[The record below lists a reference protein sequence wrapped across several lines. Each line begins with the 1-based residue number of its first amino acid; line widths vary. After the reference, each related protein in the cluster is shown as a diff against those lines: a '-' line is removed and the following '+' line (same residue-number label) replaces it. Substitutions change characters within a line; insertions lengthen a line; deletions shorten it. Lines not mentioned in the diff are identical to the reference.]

1 MSNDSSNEITES
13 FVAPPNRIA
22 SLDFTR
28 GLAIFLMTFFHGFN
42 HVFDP
47 SWFTSEPS
55 AIFDVI
61 HPVAIAPIGFL
72 VYLGTWNSFFLLVS
86 ITVNTLGMVKSAQ
99 KGSNLEKILWRR
111 MITGVF
117 LFIAD
122 YIIEAFLYYGY
133 FGGGIKNGS
142 WSDVSRFWKHF
153 FGIRTL
159 QIIAWSIIITSIINY
174 FLLRKNGHRKYVRN
188 MIVFGTLALSVLVST
203 HFVQNAVDNM
213 PWELPLGYDPTKPG
227 WPDIGVQEYN
237 ASFKTWIFVQIAGG
251 LEPFFPYLCT
261 AFVGAMI
268 GLTVTLEKPPKYITP
283 IFGST
288 GLLMMILGAVLIAIG
303 FPFVFDTR
311 SSLPVFMLQLGGQ
324 TGLLMLFFRRVEFKG
339 RGRVFANNWMSRE
352 FRLWSMA
359 SLSIYALEIFDI
371 IPASF
376 MNLIAGR
383 YVGHNFLLR
392 TFNQPHQ
399 MGYALLY
406 ALFSLTCYIGL
417 VRVWSLINFT
427 GSFEWFLLRVQNGF
441 RKPKINRLDVDLIL
455 NKTGWIIFVDQI
467 SDIKYVWIHK
477 IQQRFKKTDDQ
488 IIE

>member
-1 MSNDSSNEITES
+1 MVNDESNNRVES
-13 FVAPPNRIA
+13 FEKPPGRIA
-22 SLDFTR
+22 TLDFTR

-47 SWFTSEPS
+47 SWFTSDPS
-55 AIFDVI
+55 AIFDLI
-61 HPVAIAPIGFL
+61 NPIAIAPIGFL

-99 KGSNLEKILWRR
+99 KGANLEKILLRR
-111 MITGVF
+111 IITGLF

-122 YIIEAFLYYGY
+122 YIIEALLYYGY
-133 FGGGIKNGS
+133 FGNGIKNGA
-142 WSDVSRFWKHF
+142 WSAVSRFWLHF

-159 QIIAWSIIITSIINY
+159 QIIAWSIIITSVINY
-174 FLLRKNGHRKYVRN
+174 FLLRKNGHQKYGRN
-188 MIVFGTLALSVLVST
+188 MFVFGILALSVLVST

-213 PWELPLGYDPTKPG
+213 PWELPVDYSGGG

-261 AFVGAMI
+261 AFVGVMI
-268 GLTVTLEKPPKYITP
+268 GFTVCLAKPPKYITP

-288 GLLMMILGAVLIAIG
+288 GLLMMILGAVLIALG
-303 FPFVFDTR
+303 YPMVFDTR
-311 SSLPVFMLQLGGQ
+311 SSLPVFLLQLGGQ
-324 TGLLMLFFRRVEFKG
+324 MGLLMLFFRRVEFKG
-339 RGRVFANNWMSRE
+339 RGKVFADNWLSRE
-352 FRLWSMA
+352 LRLWSMA
-359 SLSIYALEIFDI
+359 SLSIYALEIYDF

-383 YVGHNFLLR
+383 FVGHNFLLR

-399 MGYALLY
+399 LGYALLY
-406 ALFSLTCYIGL
+406 ACFSLVCYIGL
-417 VRVWSLINFT
+417 VRLWSHANFT

-441 RKPKINRLDVDLIL
+441 RKPKLNRLDTDLIL
-455 NKTGWIIFVDQI
+455 NKTGWIIFVDQV
-467 SDIKYVWIHK
+467 SDIKHVWIHRIRQK
-477 IQQRFKKTDDQ
+477 YKKTDEEILQ
-488 IIE
+488 